1 MKMGKKRRNRRLT
14 CDMGTTKENCVGF
27 CLYHKK
33 TLSKKQMQN
42 RKCLEKQCK
51 RFAPRKDHPYWRR
64 REEIKEARK
73 KRKAAQ
79 QSEAS
84 GGDAHDLQALSP
96 PEAGV

>member
-1 MKMGKKRRNRRLT
+1 MRMGKKRRNRRLT

-64 REEIKEARK
+64 REEIKEAKRARK
-73 KRKAAQ
+73 
-79 QSEAS
+79 EALNAEERHA
-84 GGDAHDLQALSP
+84 D
-96 PEAGV
+96 

>member
-51 RFAPRKDHPYWRR
+51 RFSPRKDHPYWRR
-64 REEIKEARK
+64 REEIKEAKRARK
-73 KRKAAQ
+73 
-79 QSEAS
+79 EALNAEERHA
-84 GGDAHDLQALSP
+84 D
-96 PEAGV
+96 

>member
-1 MKMGKKRRNRRLT
+1 
-14 CDMGTTKENCVGF
+14 MGTTKENCVGF

-64 REEIKEARK
+64 REEIKEAKRARK
-73 KRKAAQ
+73 
-79 QSEAS
+79 EALRD
-84 GGDAHDLQALSP
+84 GDGLQTVPAS
-96 PEAGV
+96 EAGV

>member
-1 MKMGKKRRNRRLT
+1 MRMGKKRRNRRLT

-51 RFAPRKDHPYWRR
+51 RFAPRKDHPYWQR
-64 REEIKEARK
+64 REEIKEAKRARK
-73 KRKAAQ
+73 
-79 QSEAS
+79 EALNAEERHA
-84 GGDAHDLQALSP
+84 D
-96 PEAGV
+96 

>member
-33 TLSKKQMQN
+33 TLSRKQMQN

-64 REEIKEARK
+64 REEIKEAKRARK
-73 KRKAAQ
+73 
-79 QSEAS
+79 EALNAEERHA
-84 GGDAHDLQALSP
+84 D
-96 PEAGV
+96 

>member
-1 MKMGKKRRNRRLT
+1 MRMGKKRRNRRLT

-27 CLYHKK
+27 CLYYKK

-64 REEIKEARK
+64 REEIKEAKRARK
-73 KRKAAQ
+73 
-79 QSEAS
+79 EALNAEERHA
-84 GGDAHDLQALSP
+84 D
-96 PEAGV
+96 